1 MGEPDTAERIRR
13 IGTLVRAAKGEPALT
28 AMNGLMPLVVRMPS
42 PLLAAMASRMTGI
55 DVQASNVPGYPVPVY
70 IGGIKV
76 VRTFGFGPVPG
87 VGAMITMSSMA
98 GRCEVT
104 ANYDT
109 AAITEADLFALLP

>member
-1 MGEPDTAERIRR
+1 
-13 IGTLVRAAKGEPALT
+13 
-28 AMNGLMPLVVRMPS
+28 MNGLMPLVVRLPVAAAGRDG
-42 PLLAAMASRMTGI
+42 LAHDAGI

-87 VGAMITMSSMA
+87 VGAMITMTSMA
-98 GRCEVT
+98 GRCEVS

-109 AAITEADLFALLP
+109 AAITEAELFARCFREGFDEVTTLPKRTRKRA